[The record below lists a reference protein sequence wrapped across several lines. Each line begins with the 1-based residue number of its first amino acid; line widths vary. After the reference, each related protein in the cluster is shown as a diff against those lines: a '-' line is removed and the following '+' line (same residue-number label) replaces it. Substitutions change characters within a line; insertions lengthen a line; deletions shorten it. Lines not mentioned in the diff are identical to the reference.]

1 MIFTHLHA
9 SLNMEDIAYNL
20 WFYAQKAKFVDYFSK
35 KNKS

>member
-1 MIFTHLHA
+1 MPP
-9 SLNMEDIAYNL
+9 SLLSDIAYNI